1 MKLVRI
7 DQALLTLVFCCV
19 QGQGLAASVDA
30 TARALGGIAP
40 VADSAV
46 FQGKDFEVY
55 SKSVSQYWAR
65 YQEAVLTPLSD
76 WSAKNLPQITDD
88 TVFYPFSG
96 PDLPTAYALEPGAN
110 RYILVAI
117 QHAEG
122 PPDAAAVQPAQ
133 AKEFLANLR
142 LVWARFA
149 QTGFFRT
156 TDLDHNAA
164 RPGLRISPTVT
175 LMAFASRLGLE
186 IESIQPIRVSAN
198 PGEVVVDASADADW
212 RSVRLTAR
220 RGARL
225 VLIDYLC
232 IDLSDANLRRNSAE
246 WSFIE
251 HAARSPTI
259 LKAASHLPQEPGFSM
274 IRDAILEG
282 APFVFQDETGI
293 DYAML
298 SRNFSVHL
306 YGQFSRPHRLFS
318 TRLQQ
323 SLANAYAK
331 DGSAEPLTFRVGYL
345 KAAGSAIQVAVRAS
359 AVPDPL
365 ASSGSQP
372 DQDPAPGPARL
383 AELSTLEAE
392 VERDTQRYLRR
403 EHPVFLSVTDPT
415 PAYSDYLKRTHS
427 RLAAQLVTLRP
438 FLSIHR
444 PMLITVFIG
453 PDGLV
458 RRAELERGC
467 GDSRTDARA
476 LALLEGVGKIAALP
490 EDIRKRGDVLALVI
504 SFPTSSNPGSGPIG
518 G

>member
-1 MKLVRI
+1 LKLVRI
-7 DQALLTLVFCCV
+7 NQTLLALVFCSV

-40 VADSAV
+40 VADSVV
-46 FQGKDFEVY
+46 FQGKDFEIY

-76 WSAKNLPQITDD
+76 WSAKNLPQIKDD

-142 LVWARFA
+142 VVWARFA

-186 IESIQPIRVSAN
+186 IESIQPIRVSVST
-198 PGEVVVDASADADW
+198 GDVVVDASADADW
-212 RSVRLTAR
+212 RSVRLYAR

-232 IDLSDANLRRNSAE
+232 IDLSDANLRRNTAD
-246 WSFIE
+246 WAFIE

-282 APFVFQDETGI
+282 APFVVQDETGI

-298 SRNFSVHL
+298 SENFSVHL

-318 TRLQQ
+318 SRLQQ

-331 DGSAEPLTFRVGYL
+331 DGSAEPLGFRVGYL

-359 AVPDPL
+359 AVPYPL
-365 ASSGSQP
+365 ASSGAEPSE
-372 DQDPAPGPARL
+372 DPPGPARL
-383 AELSTLEAE
+383 AELTTLEAE
-392 VERDTQRYLRR
+392 VQRDAQRYARR

-427 RLAAQLVTLRP
+427 RLAAQLATLRP

-444 PMLITVFIG
+444 PMLFTVFIG

-490 EDIRKRGDVLALVI
+490 EDIRKQGDVLALVI
-504 SFPTSSNPGSGPIG
+504 SFPTSSTAGPGPIG